1 MNTAHVLARE
11 LKRFL
16 PWHQARLDCLSQL
29 IMMLIQVSTVNL
41 TQLALAFIEECF
53 HNLKGDKYGFS
64 ITISR
69 SKNIERLNLL
79 LLMGALAR

>member
-29 IMMLIQVSTVNL
+29 IMVLIQGWPL
-41 TQLALAFIEECF
+41 
-53 HNLKGDKYGFS
+53 
-64 ITISR
+64 SR
-69 SKNIERLNLL
+69 SIS
-79 LLMGALAR
+79 MI